1 MIFDRDVSRMK
12 QLKQHHGFL
21 KQSETLV
28 GLWAIFGANLND
40 FTGFSVQWLGQ
51 FLWENSWLAQGVKT
65 CFLIRL
71 TTGFVLAHCLTH

>member
-1 MIFDRDVSRMK
+1 MIFEGDVSRMK

-40 FTGFSVQWLGQ
+40 FTGFSAQWLGQ
-51 FLWENSWLAQGVKT
+51 FLWENNWLAQGVKNMFFT
-65 CFLIRL
+65 PINNWFRS
-71 TTGFVLAHCLTH
+71 AHCLTN